1 MRIGVLVPFTNTVLE
16 RDLPHLCPPG
26 ATTYVTRIGGY
37 GIDELPDV
45 SAMAAMGDAD
55 IDQALEFIAG
65 VNPDVVFYGCTSAT
79 LTHGLD
85 FDRTLRHHIGSAT
98 RALAITAAGALVF
111 TLRRFDVNRIAFVSP
126 YTRDVADEAITFMES
141 AGFTTVG
148 SAVPDGEVLPREQ
161 GAFTPA
167 DIVELARRAD
177 RPGAEAIVLSCT
189 DLRAVEATPHIEEQ
203 LAKPV
208 IAVNRAMFTEL
219 AARLPELDS

>member
-16 RDLPHLCPPG
+16 RDLRHLCPPG
-26 ATTYVTRIGGY
+26 STTYVTRIGGY

-55 IDQALEFIAG
+55 IDDALELISG

-85 FDRTLRHHIGSAT
+85 FDRALRHHIGSAT
-98 RALAITAAGALVF
+98 RALTITAAGALVF
-111 TLRRFDVNRIAFVSP
+111 TLRQLDVNRIAFVSP

-141 AGFTTVG
+141 AGFSTVG
-148 SAVPDGEVLPREQ
+148 SAVPDGEVLSCDQ

-177 RPGAEAIVLSCT
+177 HPEAETIVLSCT

-219 AARLPELDS
+219 AARLPELGS